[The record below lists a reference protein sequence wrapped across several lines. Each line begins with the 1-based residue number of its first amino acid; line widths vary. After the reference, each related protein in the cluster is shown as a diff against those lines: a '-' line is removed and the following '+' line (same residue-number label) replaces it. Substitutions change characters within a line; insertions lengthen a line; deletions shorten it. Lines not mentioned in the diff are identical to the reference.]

1 MENEE
6 RELYSV
12 GEVAERL
19 GLHVRTVRN
28 YVRDGRLKAVR
39 IGKQYRIS
47 REDFEAL
54 TSLPAPAGDADVPP
68 AEPDRPRGHV
78 EVSSIVQID
87 AIGPDAASRLAT
99 LLTATAQS
107 PRDTPD
113 PLRVQ
118 TVYDKER
125 ARMKIV
131 ILGDPATTADLLH
144 LLDGALGPG
153 NGMGVTHRD

>member
-1 MENEE
+1 MENEG

-12 GEVAERL
+12 GEVAELL

-54 TSLPAPAGDADVPP
+54 TSLPEPAGEQADAFT
-68 AEPDRPRGHV
+68 AEVAPRLHL
-78 EVSSIVQID
+78 EVSSIVEID
-87 AIGPDAASRLAT
+87 GVGPDAASRLAT
-99 LLTATAQS
+99 LVTATAQS
-107 PRDTPD
+107 PRDTAAA
-113 PLRVQ
+113 LRVQ

-125 ARMKIV
+125 SRMKIV
-131 ILGDPATTADLLH
+131 ILGDAATTADLL
-144 LLDGALGPG
+144 LLVDGVLGPD
-153 NGMGVTHRD
+153 NGMTAAHRG